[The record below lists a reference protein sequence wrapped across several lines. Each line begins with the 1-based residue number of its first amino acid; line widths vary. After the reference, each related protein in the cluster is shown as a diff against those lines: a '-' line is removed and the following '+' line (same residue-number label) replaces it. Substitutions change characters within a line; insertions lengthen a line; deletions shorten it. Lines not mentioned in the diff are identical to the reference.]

1 MSYQGAELTQ
11 TSFRWDNQAG
21 PMQTFHRVFGED
33 SYFQALQDLSE
44 HMEHGMEPAAVC
56 GKNIKPHEVEV
67 TLEDILSGTRKSV
80 EYTRHIAR
88 DNGEVEQLPA
98 TITLDI
104 PPGTSEGSSFHAAGM
119 GDVIRVGANPEPAWF
134 RVSARPHPRFQREGA
149 DLITT
154 STIPLVQALTGGCLQ
169 VETLSGRVLSVPI
182 AQVVPEGHT
191 ITLPGEGLPCNGG
204 KGTMRVRLHIQ
215 FPEQLTGQQ
224 KALIRAALHFPS
236 KPQTNHSQAATGF
249 LENFHHP
256 ALGWSAVFPKSSG
269 P

>member
-1 MSYQGAELTQ
+1 MMREEKT
-11 TSFRWDNQAG
+11 
-21 PMQTFHRVFGED
+21 
-33 SYFQALQDLSE
+33 LS
-44 HMEHGMEPAAVC
+44 
-56 GKNIKPHEVEV
+56 K
-67 TLEDILSGTRKSV
+67 
-80 EYTRHIAR
+80 
-88 DNGEVEQLPA
+88 
-98 TITLDI
+98 
-104 PPGTSEGSSFHAAGM
+104 PPGCPTKVQSSHRPPSDGITRQGPCKHSTVCSEKTAIFKPCK